1 MNYAKIDTCD
11 FNNGSGIRIT
21 LWVSGCPL
29 QCDGC
34 HNQQLWDKSY
44 GSQFDEEAKNKI
56 MELLDNEY
64 ISGLSI
70 LGGEPLAPYNIDEVI
85 SLCKE
90 VNARFP
96 EKDIWLWT
104 GYDWD
109 YVTKHKV
116 EYYANYIICG
126 KFIKSQAGKF
136 KYFGSSN
143 QKIYFLGHD
152 ITKRVLD
159 KESLL

>member
-1 MNYAKIDTCD
+1 MNYAKIDSCD
-11 FNNGSGIRIT
+11 FINGSGIRVT

-44 GSQFDEEAKNKI
+44 GTLFDENAKNKI

-70 LGGEPLAPYNIDEVI
+70 LGGEPLAPYNIDEI
-85 SLCKE
+85 IKLCKE
-90 VNARFP
+90 VHERFP
-96 EKDIWLWT
+96 RKDIWLWT
-104 GYDWD
+104 GYEWD
-109 YVTKHKV
+109 YVEKHKI
-116 EYYANYIICG
+116 EHYADYIICG
-126 KFIKSQAGKF
+126 RFIASKAGKF
-136 KYFGSSN
+136 KFFGSSN
-143 QKIYFLGHD
+143 QKIYFLGYD

-159 KESLL
+159 KEIIL